1 MTPTSK
7 KPAPAPC
14 IIHINTYL
22 CCVFAK
28 DVCNNERVN
37 EHIFMLSC
45 KRVSAK
51 DIRLSIPI
59 WMLITRLCALSLARR
74 EAIAFLLSIYS
85 NTYPKMP
92 KTGSIR
98 VEAKNSTLISTSGHD
113 TATQLVF
120 DSLEVKDLLEFTDHL
135 GGEDAIRRL
144 SVVLDYPEEDYAAD
158 LAMRGLLHY
167 YYNVSYLVDRL
178 KEMVAV
184 SRAAQRRSKKTRKE
198 KEPCT
203 TK

>member
-1 MTPTSK
+1 MNRNQIKKLRKKISK
-7 KPAPAPC
+7 KG
-14 IIHINTYL
+14 YW
-22 CCVFAK
+22 
-28 DVCNNERVN
+28 DERWD
-37 EHIFMLSC
+37 LYSKKC
-45 KRVSAK
+45 KEWN
-51 DIRLSIPI
+51 DF
-59 WMLITRLCALSLARR
+59 TRLCALSLPRR

-113 TATQLVF
+113 TATPLVF
-120 DSLEVKDLLEFTDHL
+120 DSLEMKDLLEFTDHL

-184 SRAAQRRSKKTRKE
+184 SRAAQRRGKKTRKE
-198 KEPCT
+198 VVK
-203 TK
+203 